1 MRFLTNPSTGEPDEM
16 VTIAML
22 VTIAVVFRFLVD
34 GLTITVL
41 GHIFNFTKID
51 ASVYVSLLAPALGA
65 HSYVGI
71 NRVKK
76 DGKDDASN

>member
-16 VTIAML
+16 VTIAMI
-22 VTIAVVFRFLVD
+22 VTTAVVFRFLVD

-41 GHIFNFTKID
+41 GHVFTFTKID

-65 HSYVGI
+65 HSYVGVS
-71 NRVKK
+71 RTKK
-76 DGKDDASN
+76 EDKNE